1 MKIAPGSYQ
10 MRLNKSYLITAGE
23 FPQEFVLMQAQQAI
37 LTFNEADRSLGS
49 RLLKI
54 AIEIDRV
61 EGYSEPHAI
70 AIAWTAEKIGA
81 RMGLHGIDLTALKFA
96 ALAHD
101 LGERAMKR
109 NYLLRPSELT
119 WEETLDLWRHPILGE
134 QAASELKLPR
144 QTQLLIRWHHEWW
157 NGGGY
162 PDGLAGEAIPL
173 GARILRA
180 VDSYFALISDRP
192 HRRGFDRSDAEQ
204 TIADL
209 AGIEFDPQVAKLLLQ
224 VLAEEAGEGV
234 LAYQYPD
241 SVSGGEEPA
250 PRVIENQHQPLDE
263 VVYASTYANPQVE
276 IPAESSGG
284 GHNAAPGFASSIGPP
299 EVPSEAVAEVM
310 DGDVV
315 EERLEIAGAGL
326 VSSET
331 PLEIQGEVVGETRM
345 EASAADFASADI
357 IEEFVIETWT
367 EAPTAELI
375 LPESREEIMAR
386 EQIEVV
392 RDGLTQP
399 NALDILDEVEV
410 ESYMGAPATDFTSSG
425 VSSGAPDETGN
436 KVRTETAGLETQ
448 ITQEKKEETEN

>member
-1 MKIAPGSYQ
+1 
-10 MRLNKSYLITAGE
+10 
-23 FPQEFVLMQAQQAI
+23 MQAQQAI

-109 NYLLRPSELT
+109 DYLLQPSELS

-134 QAASELKLPR
+134 QAAGELKLPR

-162 PDGLAGEAIPL
+162 PDGLAGEAIPP

-192 HRRGFDRSDAEQ
+192 HRRRFDRIEAEQ
-204 TIADL
+204 IIADL

-224 VLAEEAGEGV
+224 VLAEEVVSEGV
-234 LAYQYPD
+234 FTY
-241 SVSGGEEPA
+241 PA
-250 PRVIENQHQPLDE
+250 PDGDETVTRPIEDQRQPLDE
-263 VVYASTYANPQVE
+263 VVYASTYANRQEE
-276 IPAESSGG
+276 IPAEPLSGAQ
-284 GHNAAPGFASSIGPP
+284 NAAPGFASLIPP
-299 EVPSEAVAEVM
+299 PQAPEIAPGQVKDEAIIESWQEISGVNLVSSEPTDETDSETRMETAGADLASAAAIEAEAIENRLERPGDDIILSEYPEEITFEGQLEMDHDDPAPPIAPVVFDEPGIETRTDTAVIDFASLESPGEAE
-310 DGDVV
+310 DDVQ
-315 EERLEIAGAGL
+315 LEIAG
-326 VSSET
+326 VET
-331 PLEIQGEVVGETRM
+331 PMKKEK
-345 EASAADFASADI
+345 
-357 IEEFVIETWT
+357 
-367 EAPTAELI
+367 
-375 LPESREEIMAR
+375 REEI
-386 EQIEVV
+386 
-392 RDGLTQP
+392 
-399 NALDILDEVEV
+399 
-410 ESYMGAPATDFTSSG
+410 ES
-425 VSSGAPDETGN
+425 
-436 KVRTETAGLETQ
+436 
-448 ITQEKKEETEN
+448 